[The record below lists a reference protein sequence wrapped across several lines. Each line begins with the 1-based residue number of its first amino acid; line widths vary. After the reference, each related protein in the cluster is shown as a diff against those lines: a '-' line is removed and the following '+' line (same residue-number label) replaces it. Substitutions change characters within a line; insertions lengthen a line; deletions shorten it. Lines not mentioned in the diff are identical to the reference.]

1 MMKTTRFMSMLSAH
15 WRTLL
20 TASMPILLLPVALL
34 DQTDRGSCAYMLL
47 LMAVYWTFE
56 LLPLPVTSLMPV
68 ALAPVM
74 GVMSTNE
81 VAMTYMKSS
90 IMLFVGGNS

>member
-1 MMKTTRFMSMLSAH
+1 
-15 WRTLL
+15 
-20 TASMPILLLPVALL
+20 
-34 DQTDRGSCAYMLL
+34 MLL